1 MTESGAEV
9 FRNDV
14 RRVTAN
20 ETVIRLDVN
29 RGSAY
34 RIIPDA
40 LKLHDVK
47 EPIGA
52 GGNALTSDEKA
63 QQVARVEH
71 QKNMSFL

>member
-1 MTESGAEV
+1 M

-40 LKLHDVK
+40 LELHDVK
-47 EPIGA
+47 EAIGA
-52 GGNALTSDEKA
+52 GGNAFTSDEKA

-71 QKNMSFL
+71 RENMSFL